1 MCQAVLNAIEAAATA
16 HNTGM
21 NAIALLEEMVVW
33 LQAHS
38 HFSLS
43 PELLVWQQKSD
54 LYCRMQQ
61 HHTRNVVCNCD
72 LKTFLIGARM
82 KPVAEM
88 NFDELVLELR
98 KSVVCLIKHRN
109 ALRKSKEAVATVKQQ
124 AKGCRKAKL
133 PKR

>member
-1 MCQAVLNAIEAAATA
+1 MSAPLLEICQKCPAVYVCHVTPNSEMCQAVLNAIEAAATA

-61 HHTRNVVCNCD
+61 HHTRNVVQ
-72 LKTFLIGARM
+72 KF
-82 KPVAEM
+82 
-88 NFDELVLELR
+88 
-98 KSVVCLIKHRN
+98 
-109 ALRKSKEAVATVKQQ
+109 
-124 AKGCRKAKL
+124 
-133 PKR
+133 